1 MKRKVVWTQLVAGL
15 LMLLLLASCSSSDS
29 SKTDMQTE
37 SSSTSHDKAKT
48 EHKNES
54 ETEELANES
63 ETEELANESETIELA
78 NEQSKVIP
86 TNRKIIHRAE
96 LQLNVKNLENTQLI
110 IEKKVS
116 EYGGY
121 IVESNVQRESE
132 ESISARLT
140 VRIPEQ
146 HFQTFLT
153 DAEGGAAEVLNR
165 NVTGEDVTE
174 QYIDLESRV
183 KSKRIVEERLLEFMG
198 KAEKTEDLLK
208 ISSDLSKVQEEVELI
223 VGKMKYLENQTSFST
238 IEIAMYENSVIVPG
252 LDSKNLDTWEKT
264 KKQLAI
270 STNFIFVTGSGL
282 IVFVIGNLPV
292 LIFLLLVGIGIYFGV
307 KKIKKPK

>member
-1 MKRKVVWTQLVAGL
+1 M
-15 LMLLLLASCSSSDS
+15 ASCSSSE
-29 SKTDMQTE
+29 SKKDVQTE
-37 SSSTSHDKAKT
+37 SSSASNDIATTEQEHKAKT
-48 EHKNES
+48 E
-54 ETEELANES
+54 ELAD
-63 ETEELANESETIELA
+63 
-78 NEQSKVIP
+78 EQSEMIP

-96 LQLNVKNLENTQLI
+96 LQLNVKNLENIQLM

-121 IVESNVQRESE
+121 IVESNVHRESE

-146 HFQTFLT
+146 HFQKFLT
-153 DAEGGAAEVLNR
+153 DAEGEAAEVLNR

-183 KSKRIVEERLLEFMG
+183 KSKRTVEERLLEFMG

-208 ISSDLSKVQEEVELI
+208 ISSDLSNVQEEIELI

-264 KKQLAI
+264 KKQLAT
-270 STNFIFVTGSGL
+270 STNFIFAAGSGL
-282 IVFVIGNLPV
+282 IVFFIGNLPV
-292 LIFLLLVGIGIYFGV
+292 LVFLLLVGIVIYFIV
-307 KKIKKPK
+307 KRTRKPN

>member
-1 MKRKVVWTQLVAGL
+1 MKRKVVWPLLVAGF

-37 SSSTSHDKAKT
+37 SSSASHDKATT
-48 EHKNES
+48 EQKNKS
-54 ETEELANES
+54 EK
-63 ETEELANESETIELA
+63 EELANESETIEVA
-78 NEQSKVIP
+78 SEQSKVIP
-86 TNRKIIHRAE
+86 TIRKIIHRAE
-96 LQLNVKNLENTQLI
+96 LQLNVKSLENTQLK

-116 EYGGY
+116 EFGGY
-121 IVESNVQRESE
+121 IVESNVHRESD

-146 HFQTFLT
+146 YFQTFLT
-153 DAEGGAAEVLNR
+153 DAEGEAAEVLNR

-198 KAEKTEDLLK
+198 KAVKTEDLLK
-208 ISSDLSKVQEEVELI
+208 ISSDLSSVQEEIELI

-238 IEIAMYENSVIVPG
+238 IEIAMYENSVSVPG
-252 LDSKNLDTWEKT
+252 IDSENLDTWEKT
-264 KKQLAI
+264 KKQLAT
-270 STNFIFVTGSGL
+270 STNLIFATASGL

-292 LIFLLLVGIGIYFGV
+292 LLLLLLVGIGIYFGI
-307 KKIKKPK
+307 KKINKPK

>member
-1 MKRKVVWTQLVAGL
+1 MKSNVVLVLLLSGL
-15 LMLLLLASCSSSDS
+15 LVLMASCSSSE
-29 SKTDMQTE
+29 SKKDVQME
-37 SSSTSHDKAKT
+37 SSSTSQDKLITEQENNAK
-48 EHKNES
+48 
-54 ETEELANES
+54 TEELAD
-63 ETEELANESETIELA
+63 
-78 NEQSKVIP
+78 EQSEMIP

-96 LQLNVKNLENTQLI
+96 LQLNVKNLENTQLT

-121 IVESNVQRESE
+121 IVESNVHRESE

-146 HFQTFLT
+146 HFQKFLT
-153 DAEGGAAEVLNR
+153 DAEGEAAEVLNR

-183 KSKRIVEERLLEFMG
+183 KSKRTVEKRLLEFMG

-208 ISSDLSKVQEEVELI
+208 ISSDLSNVQEEIELI

-252 LDSKNLDTWEKT
+252 LDNNNLDTWEKT
-264 KKQLAI
+264 KKQLAT
-270 STNFIFVTGSGL
+270 STNFIFAAGSGL
-282 IVFVIGNLPV
+282 IVFFIGNLPV
-292 LIFLLLVGIGIYFGV
+292 LILLLLVGIGIYFGI
-307 KKIKKPK
+307 KRMKKPK

>member
-1 MKRKVVWTQLVAGL
+1 MKSNVVLVLLLSGL
-15 LMLLLLASCSSSDS
+15 LVLMASCSSSE
-29 SKTDMQTE
+29 SKKDVQME
-37 SSSTSHDKAKT
+37 SSSTSQDKLITEQENNAK
-48 EHKNES
+48 
-54 ETEELANES
+54 TEELAD
-63 ETEELANESETIELA
+63 
-78 NEQSKVIP
+78 EQSEMIP

-96 LQLNVKNLENTQLI
+96 LQLNVKNLENTQLA

-121 IVESNVQRESE
+121 IVESNVHRESE

-146 HFQTFLT
+146 HFQKFLT
-153 DAEGGAAEVLNR
+153 DAEGEAAEVLNR

-183 KSKRIVEERLLEFMG
+183 KSKRTVEKRLLEFMG

-208 ISSDLSKVQEEVELI
+208 ISSDLSNVQEEIELI

-252 LDSKNLDTWEKT
+252 LDNNNLDTWEKT
-264 KKQLAI
+264 KKQLAT
-270 STNFIFVTGSGL
+270 STNFIFAAGSGL
-282 IVFVIGNLPV
+282 IVFFIGNLPV
-292 LIFLLLVGIGIYFGV
+292 LILLLLVGIGIYFGI
-307 KKIKKPK
+307 KRMKKPK

>member
-1 MKRKVVWTQLVAGL
+1 MKRNVVLALLLSGL
-15 LMLLLLASCSSSDS
+15 LVFMASCSSSDS
-29 SKTDMQTE
+29 SKTDIQME
-37 SSSTSHDKAKT
+37 SSSTSHDTATTEQENKAKT
-48 EHKNES
+48 E
-54 ETEELANES
+54 ELAD
-63 ETEELANESETIELA
+63 
-78 NEQSKVIP
+78 EQSEVIP

-96 LQLNVKNLENTQLI
+96 LQLNVKKLENTQLI

-121 IVESNVQRESE
+121 IVESNVHRESE

-146 HFQTFLT
+146 HFQKFLT
-153 DAEGGAAEVLNR
+153 DAEGEAAEVLNR

-183 KSKRIVEERLLEFMG
+183 KSKRTVEERLLEFMG

-208 ISSDLSKVQEEVELI
+208 ISSDLSKVQEEIELI

-238 IEIAMYENSVIVPG
+238 IEITMYENSVIVPG
-252 LDSKNLDTWEKT
+252 LDGKNLDTWDKT
-264 KKQLAI
+264 KKQLAT
-270 STNFIFVTGSGL
+270 STNFIFATGSGL
-282 IVFVIGNLPV
+282 IVFFIGNLPV
-292 LIFLLLVGIGIYFGV
+292 LLLLLLVGIGIYFGV
-307 KKIKKPK
+307 NKMKKPK

>member
-1 MKRKVVWTQLVAGL
+1 MKRKAVWTLLVAGL
-15 LMLLLLASCSSSDS
+15 LILLASCSSGDS
-29 SKTDMQTE
+29 SKADIQME
-37 SSSTSHDKAKT
+37 SSSMSHDKATMEQEK
-48 EHKNES
+48 KV
-54 ETEELANES
+54 ETEELANE
-63 ETEELANESETIELA
+63 
-78 NEQSKVIP
+78 QSNVIP
-86 TNRKIIHRAE
+86 TDRKIIHRAE

-121 IVESNVQRESE
+121 IVESNVHRESE

-146 HFQTFLT
+146 HFQKFLT
-153 DAEGGAAEVLNR
+153 DAEGEAAEVLNR

-183 KSKRIVEERLLEFMG
+183 KSKRTVEQRLLEFMG

-208 ISSDLSKVQEEVELI
+208 ISSDLSKVQEEIELI

-252 LDSKNLDTWEKT
+252 LDGKNLDTWEKT
-264 KKQLAI
+264 KKQLAT
-270 STNFIFVTGSGL
+270 STNFIYATGSGL
-282 IVFVIGNLPV
+282 VVFFVGNLPV
-292 LIFLLLVGIGIYFGV
+292 LLLLLLVGIGIYFGV
-307 KKIKKPK
+307 KRMKKTK

>member
-1 MKRKVVWTQLVAGL
+1 MKRKVVWKLLVTSL
-15 LMLLLLASCSSSDS
+15 IVLLASCSSGDS
-29 SKTDMQTE
+29 KKDVQIE
-37 SSSTSHDKAKT
+37 NSSTSQDMATT
-48 EHKNES
+48 EREEIA
-54 ETEELANES
+54 ETGELAD
-63 ETEELANESETIELA
+63 
-78 NEQSKVIP
+78 EQSEMTP

-96 LQLNVKNLENTQLI
+96 LQLNVKNLESTQLT
-110 IEKKVS
+110 IEGKVS

-121 IVESNVQRESE
+121 IVESNVHRESE

-146 HFQTFLT
+146 HFQNFLT
-153 DAEGGAAEVLNR
+153 DAEGEAAEVLNR

-183 KSKRIVEERLLEFMG
+183 NSKRIVEERLLGFMG

-208 ISSDLSKVQEEVELI
+208 ISSDLSEVQEEIELI

-264 KKQLAI
+264 KKQLAT
-270 STNFIFVTGSGL
+270 STNFIFATGSGL
-282 IVFVIGNLPV
+282 IVFFIGNLPV
-292 LIFLLLVGIGIYFGV
+292 VIFLLLVGIGIYLGI
-307 KKIKKPK
+307 KRIKKPK

>member
-1 MKRKVVWTQLVAGL
+1 MKRKAVWTLLVAGL
-15 LMLLLLASCSSSDS
+15 LVLLASCSSTDS
-29 SKTDMQTE
+29 SEADIQME
-37 SSSTSHDKAKT
+37 SSSTSNDKSKAGLENKA
-48 EHKNES
+48 
-54 ETEELANES
+54 ETEELAD
-63 ETEELANESETIELA
+63 
-78 NEQSKVIP
+78 EQSEVIP

-96 LQLNVKNLENTQLI
+96 LQLNVKNLESTQLT

-121 IVESNVQRESE
+121 IVVSNVHRESE

-146 HFQTFLT
+146 NFQKFLT
-153 DAEGGAAEVLNR
+153 DAEGEAAEVLNR

-183 KSKRIVEERLLEFMG
+183 KSKRKVEERLLEFMG

-208 ISSDLSKVQEEVELI
+208 ISSDLSKVQEEIELI
-223 VGKMKYLENQTSFST
+223 VGKIKYLENQTSFST

-252 LDSKNLDTWEKT
+252 LDNKNLDTWEKT
-264 KKQLAI
+264 KKQLAT
-270 STNFIFVTGSGL
+270 STNLIFAAGSGL
-282 IVFVIGNLPV
+282 IVFFIGNLPV
-292 LIFLLLVGIGIYFGV
+292 LVFLLLVGIGIHYIV
-307 KKIKKPK
+307 KRTRKPK

>member
-1 MKRKVVWTQLVAGL
+1 MKRKMVWTQQVAGF

-37 SSSTSHDKAKT
+37 SSSTSHDKAIT
-48 EHKNES
+48 EHKKES
-54 ETEELANES
+54 ESEELANES
-63 ETEELANESETIELA
+63 VTEELA

-86 TNRKIIHRAE
+86 INRKIIHRAE
-96 LQLNVKNLENTQLI
+96 LQLNVKKLENTQLI

-121 IVESNVQRESE
+121 IVESNVHRESD
-132 ESISARLT
+132 ESISAQLT

-146 HFQTFLT
+146 HFQKFLT
-153 DAEGGAAEVLNR
+153 DAEGESVEVLNR

-183 KSKRIVEERLLEFMG
+183 KSKRIVEKRLLEFMG
-198 KAEKTEDLLK
+198 KAVKTEDLLN
-208 ISSDLSKVQEEVELI
+208 ISSDLSKVQEEIELI

-238 IEIAMYENSVIVPG
+238 IEIAMYENSVSVPG

-264 KKQLAI
+264 KKQLAT
-270 STNFIFVTGSGL
+270 STNFIFATVSGL
-282 IVFVIGNLPV
+282 IVFFIGNLPV
-292 LIFLLLVGIGIYFGV
+292 LLLLLLVGIGIYFGI
-307 KKIKKPK
+307 KKINKPK

>member
-1 MKRKVVWTQLVAGL
+1 MKRKAVWTLLVAGL
-15 LMLLLLASCSSSDS
+15 LILLASCSSGDS
-29 SKTDMQTE
+29 SKADIQME
-37 SSSTSHDKAKT
+37 SSSMSHDKATT
-48 EHKNES
+48 EQENKA
-54 ETEELANES
+54 ETEELANE
-63 ETEELANESETIELA
+63 
-78 NEQSKVIP
+78 QSNVIP
-86 TNRKIIHRAE
+86 TDRKIIHRAE

-121 IVESNVQRESE
+121 IVESNVHRESE

-146 HFQTFLT
+146 HFQKFLT
-153 DAEGGAAEVLNR
+153 DAKGEAAEVLNR

-183 KSKRIVEERLLEFMG
+183 KSKRTVEQRLLEFMG

-208 ISSDLSKVQEEVELI
+208 ISSDLSKVQEEIELI

-252 LDSKNLDTWEKT
+252 LDGKNLDTWEKT
-264 KKQLAI
+264 KKQLAT
-270 STNFIFVTGSGL
+270 STNFIYATGSGL
-282 IVFVIGNLPV
+282 VVFFVGNLPV
-292 LIFLLLVGIGIYFGV
+292 LLLLLLVGIGIYFGV
-307 KKIKKPK
+307 KRMKKTK

>member
-1 MKRKVVWTQLVAGL
+1 MYYWRLVVQVT
-15 LMLLLLASCSSSDS
+15 
-29 SKTDMQTE
+29 SKKDVQME
-37 SSSTSHDKAKT
+37 SSSTSHDIATTEQENNAK
-48 EHKNES
+48 
-54 ETEELANES
+54 TEELAD
-63 ETEELANESETIELA
+63 
-78 NEQSKVIP
+78 EQSEVIP

-96 LQLNVKNLENTQLI
+96 LQLNVKNLENTQLT

-121 IVESNVQRESE
+121 IVESNVHRESE

-140 VRIPEQ
+140 VRIPEK
-146 HFQTFLT
+146 HFQKFLT
-153 DAEGGAAEVLNR
+153 DAEGEAAEILNR

-183 KSKRIVEERLLEFMG
+183 KSKRTVEERLLEFMG

-208 ISSDLSKVQEEVELI
+208 ISSDLSNVQEEIELI

-238 IEIAMYENSVIVPG
+238 IEIAMYENRVIVPG

-264 KKQLAI
+264 KKQLAT
-270 STNFIFVTGSGL
+270 STNFIFAAGSGL
-282 IVFVIGNLPV
+282 IVFFIGNLPV
-292 LIFLLLVGIGIYFGV
+292 LVFLLLVGIGIYFGI
-307 KKIKKPK
+307 KRMKKPK